1 MSIEELLKMSDNEL
15 KQEYAKARRASDL
28 KNMILINTIRIK
40 NWITIAFQLFPDQK
54 DTFIYYESNEQNY
67 FYPKYK
73 EFIPKI
79 TNYVEWQMIAH
90 MNSRTPIPVDINL
103 LQNLL
108 ANDRISFAKSTEKI
122 DIPLMENILN
132 HNYETEDVQEV
143 KLPDIWVPNG
153 KEELEIAIADM
164 PKQDKEAILLTN
176 VTSYLT
182 IGNYKTANKTF
193 TDAFYSPNQTGET
206 PKAIILNDI
215 AGIKGNQLEEELHK
229 QSVFYSK
236 KTNTALQQKNTPND
250 NMTLVN
256 LDLSTIWTAKF
267 IEIIEDAIKDSQ
279 EQEDFVPTVAKIYNV
294 SSKIVTTLENN
305 GQPLSLNVTYN
316 TLIIFDGKLI
326 LYEARQQNLGIK
338 EIIFL
343 FNKHGLSAQF
353 VEEPI
358 NLLPFTN
365 GRTKKEEER
374 GNKR

>member
-1 MSIEELLKMSDNEL
+1 MNLEILLQMKDDEL

-28 KNMILINTIRIK
+28 ENITLINTIRIK
-40 NWITIAFQLFPDQK
+40 NWIMIAFQLFPDEK
-54 DTFIYYESNEQNY
+54 DTFIYYESNGQNY

-73 EFIPKI
+73 EFIPKT

-90 MNSRTPIPVDINL
+90 MNGRTPIPVDINL

-108 ANDRISFAKSTEKI
+108 ATDRISFAKSTEKI
-122 DIPLMENILN
+122 DIPIMENILN
-132 HNYETEDVQEV
+132 YNYETEDVQEV

-153 KEELEIAIADM
+153 KEELEIAVADM

-182 IGNYKTANKTF
+182 IGNYKTSNKTF
-193 TDAFYSPNQTGET
+193 TDVFYSPIQAGDT

-215 AGIKGNQLEEELHK
+215 AGIKGNQLEEELHR

-236 KTNTALQQKNTPND
+236 KANTILQQKNTQND
-250 NMTLVN
+250 NKTLIN

-294 SSKIVTTLENN
+294 SSKIVTTLESN

-326 LYEARQQNLGIK
+326 LYETTPKNLGIQ
-338 EIIFL
+338 EVIAL

-358 NLLPFTN
+358 NLLPFIK
-365 GRTKKEEER
+365 GRTKKR
-374 GNKR
+374 GRPRK